1 MRRMQ
6 SVRARAPPPCADPP
20 RVLVDDLHLVP
31 SHDVMD
37 VPLVKCASLQRI
49 QDVLAPGQAHGGSVQ
64 AQADRGGRPRLRA
77 LFLAHRSGGGRRLR
91 GGGCWPAEGGGA
103 AAVAG

>member
-64 AQADRGGRPRLRA
+64 AQADRGGRHKRSQTAFVGDSRA
-77 LFLAHRSGGGRRLR
+77 RVPDQVRVMGETHL
-91 GGGCWPAEGGGA
+91 
-103 AAVAG
+103 